1 MSPPEP
7 GSAGGSPRGCSSY
20 GRGTWGPQ
28 LCWRGSPLG
37 QPVPRLHDPPS
48 AGAAAREPGR
58 MPGLSLPGNTPA
70 FCLARRVTDGRTD
83 SSAAVAVQAF
93 LLCTESRV
101 IGTPGAGRGTAPEP
115 GGERNGP
122 AAGSPLGAPRALG
135 AGDSSRFAWQ
145 RPGPAELPPH
155 RGPHREDRGL
165 RAVALQVQSKAG
177 LEGGG
182 GWGCAGIPRYP
193 HVHSPG
199 TDPAEPSPHP
209 HHPPSP
215 AVSGHPCL
223 CWGTGGFRP
232 VRDQGGS
239 VPVEGPLVPPTVP
252 P

>member
-1 MSPPEP
+1 MLPSGATGASPPEP
-7 GSAGGSPRGCSSY
+7 GSAGGSPRGCSSC

-48 AGAAAREPGR
+48 GGAAAREPGR
-58 MPGLSLPGNTPA
+58 MPGLTLPGNTPA

-83 SSAAVAVQAF
+83 SGAAGAVQAF

-122 AAGSPLGAPRALG
+122 AAGTPLGAPRALG
-135 AGDSSRFAWQ
+135 AGDSSGFAWQ

-155 RGPHREDRGL
+155 RRPHREDRGL

-182 GWGCAGIPRYP
+182 GWGLRWG
-193 HVHSPG
+193 
-199 TDPAEPSPHP
+199 
-209 HHPPSP
+209 P
-215 AVSGHPCL
+215 AVPPRTLIPVQIRLNLPPTHTIPYPQRCR
-223 CWGTGGFRP
+223 GTP
-232 VRDQGGS
+232 VFAGVQGGS
-239 VPVEGPLVPPTVP
+239 DL
-252 P
+252 